1 VEIYR
6 VHKTC
11 EQTAVPVLL
20 PVHYQAGTP
29 PERGYWLVGDVPA
42 DPAPPAVAPAPGGAV
57 RTVAE
62 PR

>member
-1 VEIYR
+1 
-6 VHKTC
+6 
-11 EQTAVPVLL
+11 VPALL

-29 PERGYWLVGDVPA
+29 PERGYRLVGDVPA
-42 DPAPPAVAPAPGGAV
+42 NPAPPVVAPVPGGAV